1 MNMMIDEYD
10 DYDDDLTHGPT
21 QPYIGDLAAADDDD
35 EDSRMFPKNNVYFFV
50 VGGRI

>member
-1 MNMMIDEYD
+1 MMMIIMNMMIDEYD

-35 EDSRMFPKNNVYFFV
+35 EECFLKIMYISLL
-50 VGGRI
+50 